1 MMNPVVTGI
10 AAPGALVT
18 AHRPCP
24 NRTGP
29 APLTGQS
36 SFDEVEAGD

>member
-1 MMNPVVTGI
+1 MMNPMVTGI
-10 AAPGALVT
+10 PAPGALVT

-29 APLTGQS
+29 ARPSGR
-36 SFDEVEAGD
+36 FIPDEVEAGD